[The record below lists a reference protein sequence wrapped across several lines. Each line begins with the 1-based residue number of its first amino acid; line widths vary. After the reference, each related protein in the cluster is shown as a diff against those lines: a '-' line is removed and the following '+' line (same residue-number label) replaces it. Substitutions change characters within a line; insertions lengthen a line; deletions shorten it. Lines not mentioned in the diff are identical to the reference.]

1 MTVDDAWVYS
11 GARTLPV
18 PAPCDFV
25 PPARLTPLADVPSA
39 LAASLAAP
47 IGAPPLRELAGGA
60 RDAVIVI
67 PDLSRACPNALIVP
81 ALLDELCAAG
91 VADDRITVLVGC
103 GLHRG
108 TTAEEK
114 RRLVGEAVAG
124 RVRVLDSQGIDGEFA
139 DLGTTTYGL
148 PVHLHTAVAGAEI
161 VVGVGIIEPHLY
173 AGFSGGLKSVG
184 IGCAGEQTIGW
195 THRPAFISQAGVE
208 LCRLSGNPFQEALR
222 DITARVNFAFSV
234 NVVTDDHGAV
244 AALAAGD
251 PATVQQTLGD
261 QLQPAWLQPVPEPYD
276 VVVAG
281 IKAPKHENLY
291 QASRAATYIAF
302 AARPALVPGGLMLLC
317 ADLPLGAGDGPGEI
331 NFARLLAA
339 ESGDPSRLVE
349 RGLREPL
356 GPGGQRAFVVAR
368 VLRRFRVGVCGAA
381 DASSAGIAR
390 HEQLPVAGG
399 GPRRRAHHAAPR
411 PAHPGRSGRT
421 HHHRPLRLSGVES
434 AGRHA
439 ARAAV

>member
-1 MTVDDAWVYS
+1 MSVNDAWAYS
-11 GARTLPV
+11 GRRTLPV
-18 PAPCDFV
+18 PVPCDFV
-25 PPARLTPLADVPSA
+25 APACLTPLADVPSA

-60 RDAVIVI
+60 RDAVIAV

-81 ALLDELCAAG
+81 ALLNELNAAG
-91 VADDRITVLVGC
+91 VPDDRIAVLVGC

-108 TTAEEK
+108 TTAAEK
-114 RRLVGEAVAG
+114 RRLVGEAASE
-124 RVRVLDSQGIDGEFA
+124 RVRVLDSQGLESEFA
-139 DLGTTTYGL
+139 DLGTTPYGL
-148 PVHLHTAVAGAEI
+148 PLRLHTAIARADV
-161 VVGVGIIEPHLY
+161 VVGVGILEPHLY

-184 IGCAGEQTIGW
+184 IGCAAEQTIGW

-222 DITARVNFAFSV
+222 DVTARVNFAFSV

-251 PATVQQTLGD
+251 PAIVQQALGD
-261 QLQPAWLQPVPEPYD
+261 RFRPAWLQFVTEPYD
-276 VVVAG
+276 VIVAG

-302 AARPALVPGGLMLLC
+302 AARPALAPGGLMLLC

-339 ESGDPSRLVE
+339 DAHDPSRLVE

-368 VLRRFRVGVCGAA
+368 VLRRFRVGVCGEA
-381 DASSAGIAR
+381 DAGLLESMGIAR
-390 HEQLPVAGG
+390 YASLADGLAD
-399 GPRRRAHHAAPR
+399 AHGAPGRAPR
-411 PAHPGRSGRT
+411 VLAIADALTTIVRCS
-421 HHHRPLRLSGVES
+421 
-434 AGRHA
+434 
-439 ARAAV
+439 